1 MKHPTPRAFATVFAL
16 AAVCAGPAG
25 ASGRGAD
32 GDFDRRRSSHFLLL
46 QDVAIDNYSGATGSR
61 RFERAVLAVLEDAH
75 DQLRKVLDVS
85 PRQPVRVV
93 IYDTDVFERDYGH
106 LFRFSAAGFYDGA
119 IHVRA
124 GTQVTGPLV
133 RTLHHELGH
142 YLGLDEDELE
152 AIDLG

>member
-1 MKHPTPRAFATVFAL
+1 MKLPTPRTFASIFAL
-16 AAVCAGPAG
+16 AVVCAGPAG
-25 ASGRGAD
+25 GSGRGAD

-46 QDVAIDNYSGATGSR
+46 QDVAIDDYTGVAGSR
-61 RFERAVLAVLEDAH
+61 RFERDVLAVLEDAH

-93 IYDTDVFERDYGH
+93 IYDTDVFERDYGE

-133 RTLHHELGH
+133 RTLHQI
-142 YLGLDEDELE
+142 LE
-152 AIDLG
+152 GTSQIMRMVIGRKLIA